1 MRIATARADQR
12 EALLA
17 LMDAVLRPDG
27 AATRVWEDYP
37 VALGPENLGGLLLVE
52 EDGVP
57 VAGLSC
63 LVRRFRTSWGDLPV
77 AVIGSVATAPARRG
91 RGLSRALQDELLA
104 RLRRDGVPL
113 AALWSEHPEYYA
125 GRGFAPAGLEWH
137 AVLDDWRAAPATPGG
152 GLAVRDYR
160 PEDLP
165 AVARLYER
173 HELRTHRRPGDAG
186 RLYAMPGTRGLVAT
200 GPEGAVA
207 GYAFCGRGLDFPG
220 YVLEWA
226 GAPPVLAA
234 VLQEA
239 KRRLGARAVL
249 LPQST
254 EAAARALAA
263 SGAALAARPS
273 GLWAVLR
280 PDLLS
285 EAARAASAAEPAA
298 ALVGRAEAWLGGVAA
313 DGTPVPG
320 PLRLAVWG
328 FDSN

>member
-12 EALLA
+12 EPLLA
-17 LMDAVLRPDG
+17 LMDAALRPDRT
-27 AATRVWEDYP
+27 ATRVWDDYP
-37 VALGPENLGGLLLVE
+37 VALGPDNLDGLLLVE

-57 VAGLSC
+57 VAGLSS

-91 RGLSRALQDELLA
+91 RGLCRSLLDDLLA

-113 AALWSEHPEYYA
+113 AALWSGHPEFYA
-125 GRGFAPAGLEWH
+125 GRGFRPAGLEMH
-137 AVLDDWRAAPATPGG
+137 AVLDGWRAGPAAPGV

-165 AVARLYER
+165 EVVRLYER
-173 HELRTHRRPGDAG
+173 HELRTHRPPGDAG
-186 RLYAMPGTRGLVAT
+186 RLYAMPGTRGLVAA
-200 GPEGAVA
+200 GPDGAVT

-234 VLQEA
+234 VLEEA
-239 KRRLGARAVL
+239 RRRHGARAVL

-254 EAAARALAA
+254 EPAARALAA
-263 SGAALAARPS
+263 GGAALAARPS

-280 PDLLS
+280 PDLLAA
-285 EAARAASAAEPAA
+285 AARAAGAAAPAA
-298 ALVGRAEAWLGGVAA
+298 SMAGRAEAWLGGVAV
-313 DGTPVPG
+313 DGTPAPG